1 MEFEAKSRCATLALR
16 LCEYYLPRPARYSR
30 LRAGQHGAQ
39 PYQGKRMPNI
49 PYLMANA
56 GVEFHRENLFGGSGQ
71 NTRLF
76 ADVAF
81 VEEYFYDFEMT
92 QLQKR
97 RIPRSTT
104 LDIGFEHSFLN
115 NKLFISG
122 KLRNVT
128 NEKTLSE
135 FNRPL
140 PGINGGVK
148 LRVIF

>member
-1 MEFEAKSRCATLALR
+1 MAKRR
-16 LCEYYLPRPARYSR
+16 NR
-30 LRAGQHGAQ
+30 
-39 PYQGKRMPNI
+39 I
-49 PYLMANA
+49 
-56 GVEFHRENLFGGSGQ
+56 HRENLLGGNGQ

-81 VEEYFYDFEMT
+81 VEEYFYDFELT

-104 LDIGFEHSFLN
+104 IDIGFEHSFLN
-115 NKLFISG
+115 KKLFISG

-148 LRVIF
+148 IRMIF